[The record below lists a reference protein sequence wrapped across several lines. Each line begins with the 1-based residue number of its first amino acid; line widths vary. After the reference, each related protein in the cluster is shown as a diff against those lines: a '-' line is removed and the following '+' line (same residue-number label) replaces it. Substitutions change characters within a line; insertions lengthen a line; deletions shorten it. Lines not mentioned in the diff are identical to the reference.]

1 MTATN
6 VNAVVSTTA
15 GQQDMMFLC
24 FMIGIFSLFLFLM
37 IFEHP
42 KTIHKIFFGAWIAF
56 WTFPAFFH
64 IWFKALLG

>member
-1 MTATN
+1 
-6 VNAVVSTTA
+6 
-15 GQQDMMFLC
+15 MMFLC
-24 FMIGIFSLFLFLM
+24 FMIGILSLFLFLM